1 MSGAGATGAP
11 HASPTVCVL
20 SPRDLGD
27 RELREWLMITKVCIP
42 RKSMWKL
49 YCDWWCSFG
58 NHTVLLLLLWI
69 VHITNWS
76 IIVANSEKVLVSP
89 GTLLSQ
95 LVGRVGIP
103 RRADKL
109 KGELLAGFASI
120 IVQQTPINS
129 WQEKPITQET
139 RVRKKEREKFILGA
153 CSSREVAGSTN
164 LSSPQDVMWFDVSV
178 QEQMAKKEFLRH
190 FQCKKVVF
198 IKAQGQDLWA
208 QRVALGLWG
217 AIDYTL
223 LSYETKEV
231 SKRTFIC

>member
-1 MSGAGATGAP
+1 M
-11 HASPTVCVL
+11 
-20 SPRDLGD
+20 
-27 RELREWLMITKVCIP
+27 
-42 RKSMWKL
+42 
-49 YCDWWCSFG
+49 
-58 NHTVLLLLLWI
+58 
-69 VHITNWS
+69 
-76 IIVANSEKVLVSP
+76 SP

-164 LSSPQDVMWFDVSV
+164 LSSPQDVM
-178 QEQMAKKEFLRH
+178 
-190 FQCKKVVF
+190 
-198 IKAQGQDLWA
+198 
-208 QRVALGLWG
+208 
-217 AIDYTL
+217 
-223 LSYETKEV
+223 
-231 SKRTFIC
+231 